1 MLNWNK
7 KEKPLSSL
15 LGMGGGA
22 GGFAFGGA
30 SKITVT
36 GGSVL
41 ETDTHYIH
49 FLTSVGSNPVVVQG
63 AGSVD
68 FLLVAGGG
76 SGGNGCPGGAGG
88 GGGGGV
94 IYQSDY
100 NLTAGSYTVNV
111 GGGRPTT
118 GSQSAPDSQK
128 GNPTSGFGFTAEG
141 GGAGLGRV
149 HSPVDAAVQ
158 GGGGGG
164 GDTEAPQGAG
174 GAGSGSGHPG
184 GTDIVTPAPIA
195 TAGGWGSPGGDGKGS
210 PGQPY
215 AGGGGGGAGGAGTAH
230 PGGFSSSA
238 PFYGK
243 GGDGAIY
250 TISGKPLYYGAGA
263 GGGYGQETLNPDLN
277 GGIGGHGG
285 GGDGGMSTTHP
296 IGSNATAGTQF
307 GAGGGGHG
315 YYNPT
320 GCGVGGGSYQGVAIL
335 RYLKENSTQ
344 RPVSALSASGGN
356 VNGLQPGN
364 GYKYHTFTGPGSFQV
379 NSGTADIEI
388 LIVGAGGGTLA
399 TTDCCV
405 GHGGGGAGGILY
417 GALNVSPGSY
427 SVTIGQGSAA
437 SNGNNTV
444 FGSHT
449 ALGGGR
455 GGYYQSAVGRG
466 THGGS
471 GGGAG
476 WYGPSTTRELYGHR
490 GIQSPSG
497 TLVGYGNRGGH
508 GAPVGGVNSLNNG
521 GGGGAGGAGAPG
533 GTTSNG
539 NSGAGGIGLQFPQF
553 TGTLIGVPALNPQ
566 NGYFAGGGGS
576 GVRDNGTGTGG
587 TGGSGGGGNGGPNG
601 SPGTD
606 GVANTG
612 GGGGGPSGGS
622 GGTSSTGGPGIVV
635 IRYRV

>member
-1 MLNWNK
+1 MA
-7 KEKPLSSL
+7 
-15 LGMGGGA
+15 GMGGGVVSKLV
-22 GGFAFGGA
+22 GGG

-49 FLTSVGSNPVVVQG
+49 FLTSVGSNPVVVEG

-76 SGGNGCPGGAGG
+76 SGANGCPGGAGG

-118 GSQSAPDSQK
+118 ASQGSPVSQK

-141 GGAGLGRV
+141 GGAGLGGS
-149 HSPVDAAVQ
+149 HNPGDAVVQ

-164 GDTEAPQGAG
+164 GNNQSSNSTAG
-174 GAGSGSGHPG
+174 GGSGSGHPG
-184 GTDIVTPAPIA
+184 GTDIATPAPIA
-195 TAGGWGSPGGDGKGS
+195 TAGGWGSAGGDGKGI

-215 AGGGGGGAGGAGTAH
+215 GGGGGGGAGGAGTAH
-230 PGGFSSSA
+230 PGGFSNTGT
-238 PFYGK
+238 FYGK

-250 TISGKPLYYGAGA
+250 TISGKPLYYGAGG
-263 GGGYGQETLNPDLN
+263 GGGYGQESPSPDLS

-285 GGDGGMSTTHP
+285 AGDGGMSTTHP
-296 IGSNATAGTQF
+296 FCVDGTSGTQF

-315 YYNPT
+315 YYSSA
-320 GCGVGGGSYQGVAIL
+320 CGTGGGSYQGVAIL
-335 RYLKENSTQ
+335 RYLKANSTE
-344 RPVSALSASGGN
+344 RTVSALSASGGN
-356 VNGLQPGN
+356 VNGLEPGN

-388 LIVGAGGGTLA
+388 LIVGAGGGTA
-399 TTDCCV
+399 ASTDCCV

-427 SVTIGQGSAA
+427 GVTIGTGVAA

-455 GGYYQSAVGRG
+455 GGYYTASVSRG

-476 WYGPSTTRELYGHR
+476 WYGPSTSRELYGHR

-508 GAPVGGVNSLNNG
+508 SSPVGGVNSFNNG
-521 GGGGAGGAGAPG
+521 GGGGAGAAGTPG
-533 GTTSNG
+533 GLTSDG
-539 NSGAGGIGLQFPQF
+539 TSGAGGIGLQFPQF

-566 NGYFAGGGGS
+566 NGYFGGGGGS
-576 GVRDNGTGTGG
+576 GVRSNGTGTGG
-587 TGGSGGGGNGGPNG
+587 TGGSGGGGAGGPNG
-601 SPGTD
+601 NQGTN
-606 GVANTG
+606 GTANTG
-612 GGGGGPSGGS
+612 GGGGGPSGGA
-622 GGTSSTGGPGIVV
+622 GGSSTTGGSGIVV